1 VALWSRE
8 PERLRDFYV
17 RWFGATA
24 NDGYENPRK
33 AFRSWFLR
41 FGDGARI
48 EVMQAPALASPASQ
62 PAVGYA
68 HIALSLGSE
77 AAVDELTAH
86 LSAAGVPIVDGPRRT
101 GDGYYESVALDP
113 DGNRIELTA

>member
-1 VALWSRE
+1 M
-8 PERLRDFYV
+8 

-24 NDGYENPRK
+24 NDGYVNPKK

-48 EVMQAPALASPASQ
+48 EVMQVPALAIAAAQ

-68 HIALSLGSE
+68 HIALALGSVE
-77 AAVDELTAH
+77 AVDDLTAR
-86 LSAAGVPIVDGPRRT
+86 LSAAGVPILDGPRHT

-113 DGNRIELTA
+113 DGNRIELTV